1 MKSRILTLAS
11 DTLVYGIFIIV
22 GRFLTFMLTPFYTNF
37 LSVEEV
43 GDVGNFFSLI
53 AFMNVLYS
61 IGMDTAYF
69 RFYSQ
74 TDQTQSRTAF
84 TFAYLSI
91 LIASSF
97 ATVAL
102 LVLSRQIAPVL
113 TQLPNGNTI
122 VQFAILIPLTDTLM
136 VVPYAYLRMTR
147 QVWKFSVVRF
157 ILILIAVGLNILF
170 VVILRYGIVGVFV
183 AQLIANCIGL
193 LILLP
198 IIFRQFGGEFNS
210 KLFRDMLKFGL
221 PTVPAT
227 FSGIVLQVVD
237 RPILKYLTNAT
248 QVGIYMVNYRLA
260 IPMML
265 FVAMYDYA
273 WRPFYLSHYES
284 SDAKQLFSRI
294 LTYFFIASAV
304 VFLCVGFFMDFVV
317 RLPFFGG
324 KFIEPSYWQGMDIIP
339 IVMLGYIFNGFY
351 INFTAGINIQKV
363 TKYLPLSIGAG
374 AIVNV
379 LINFISIPILGYR
392 GAAWATLFAYLASA
406 VIVYY
411 YSQRVY
417 PIDYQWKKIFLVSL
431 LMSIIYFVFY
441 GLTTELE
448 LLPKFL
454 IRTAGLILFL
464 IMLFVVKVFE
474 FQEISMLK
482 GFFQP
487 RKNKS
492 EKHTQNL

>member
-11 DTLVYGIFIIV
+11 DTFVYGIFIIV

-53 AFMNVLYS
+53 AFVNVIYS

-91 LIASSF
+91 LGVSLLI
-97 ATVAL
+97 TVVL
-102 LVLSRQIAPVL
+102 LSLSPQIAPVL
-113 TQLPNGNTI
+113 TQLPNGNMI
-122 VQFAILIPLTDTLM
+122 VQLAIFVPLTDTMM
-136 VVPYAYLRMTR
+136 VIPYAYLRMTR
-147 QVWKFSVVRF
+147 QVWKFSLVRF
-157 ILILIAVGLNILF
+157 FLILIAVGLNILF
-170 VVILRYGIVGVFV
+170 VVVWRYGIVGVFV
-183 AQLIANCIGL
+183 AQLVANCVGL
-193 LILLP
+193 IILLP
-198 IIFRQFGGEFNS
+198 IIFRQFCGRFDS

-237 RPILKYLTNAT
+237 RPILKYLTNTT

-284 SDAKQLFSRI
+284 EDAKRLFSRI

-304 VFLCVGFFMDFVV
+304 VFLSVGFFMDFVV

-324 KFIEPSYWQGMDIIP
+324 KFIEPGYWQGMDIIP

-363 TKYLPLSIGAG
+363 TKYLPLSIGIG

-379 LINFISIPILGYR
+379 LINFISIPMLGYR
-392 GAAWATLFAYLASA
+392 GAAWATLLAYLASA
-406 VIVYY
+406 GMVYY

-417 PIDYQWKKIFLVSL
+417 PVHYQWKKIATAGL
-431 LMSIIYFVFY
+431 LMLLVYFVFY
-441 GLTTELE
+441 GITTDCGP
-448 LLPKFL
+448 LPKFL
-454 IRTAGLILFL
+454 IRFAGLMLFL
-464 IMLFVVKVFE
+464 IMLFVAKVVE
-474 FQEISMLK
+474 FQEISLLK
-482 GFFQP
+482 GFLQFG
-487 RKNKS
+487 KK
-492 EKHTQNL
+492 KD

>member
-53 AFMNVLYS
+53 AFMNVIYS

-74 TDQTQSRTAF
+74 TDQAQSKTAF
-84 TFAYLSI
+84 SFAYLTI
-91 LIASSF
+91 LVISSL
-97 ATVAL
+97 ATVVL
-102 LVLSRQIAPVL
+102 LVLSRQIAPLL
-113 TQLPNGNTI
+113 TQLPRSNTI
-122 VQFAILIPLTDTLM
+122 VQLAVLIPLTDTLM

-147 QVWKFSVVRF
+147 QVWKFSLVRF
-157 ILILIAVGLNILF
+157 VLILIAVGLNILF
-170 VVILRYGIVGVFV
+170 VVVWRYGIVGVFV
-183 AQLIANCIGL
+183 AQLVANCIGL
-193 LILLP
+193 IILLP
-198 IIFRQFGGEFNS
+198 IIFQQFGGRFDS
-210 KLFRDMLKFGL
+210 KLLRDMLKFGL
-221 PTVPAT
+221 PTLPAT

-237 RPILKYLTNAT
+237 RPILKYLTDAT

-294 LTYFFIASAV
+294 LTYFFIVSAV

-363 TKYLPLSIGAG
+363 TKYLPLSIGVG
-374 AIVNV
+374 AIINV
-379 LINFISIPILGYR
+379 LINFISIPLLGYR
-392 GAAWATLFAYLASA
+392 GAAWATLLAYLASA
-406 VIVYY
+406 GMVYY

-417 PIDYQWKKIFLVSL
+417 PIDYQWKKIISVASL
-431 LMSIIYFVFY
+431 MLIIYFVFH
-441 GLTTELE
+441 GLTTDLA
-448 LLPKFL
+448 LLLRLL
-454 IRTAGLILFL
+454 IRAGGLMLFL
-464 IMLFVVKVFE
+464 IILFVIKVFE
-474 FQEISMLK
+474 PREISLLK
-482 GFFQP
+482 GFFHS
-487 RKNKS
+487 KGKKS
-492 EKHTQNL
+492 EENTPNL